1 MIKAMTLT
9 QPWASRVASGIKLI
23 ENRPWRAPRSM
34 VGEQFAIHASRS
46 YDLATLRDLFID
58 KLYGD
63 DVVSPYSTSR
73 DFPLSA
79 IIGVA
84 TLDRVEHAVGEFTGA
99 DLDALGIR
107 ATSIGG
113 SSVRTGSCCATCARW
128 RRSRARGRCRSGAS
142 AMTSRPSY
150 AHSSGRWRHDRAVQ
164 SRQDAL
170 RHVR

>member
-9 QPWASRVASGIKLI
+9 QPWASMVASGIKLI

-46 YDLATLRDLFID
+46 YDLATSRDLFIN
-58 KLYGD
+58 KLYGAD
-63 DVVSPYSTSR
+63 IVSPYPTSR

-99 DLDALGIR
+99 DLDALGISRDQHRWFFGPYGFVLRDVRQVAPIPCKGALSFWRLGDDIEAKLR
-107 ATSIGG
+107 AQL
-113 SSVRTGSCCATCARW
+113 
-128 RRSRARGRCRSGAS
+128 
-142 AMTSRPSY
+142 
-150 AHSSGRWRHDRAVQ
+150 RAV
-164 SRQDAL
+164 AA
-170 RHVR
+170 